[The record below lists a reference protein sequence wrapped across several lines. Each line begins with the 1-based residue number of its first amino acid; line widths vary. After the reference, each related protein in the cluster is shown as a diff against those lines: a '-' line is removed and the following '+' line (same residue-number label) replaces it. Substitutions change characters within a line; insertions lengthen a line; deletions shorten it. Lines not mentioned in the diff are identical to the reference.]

1 MVLAL
6 GVSALGART
15 RSMPQAPDSSELV
28 LSAVRFYRATS
39 TTLVDVF
46 GRVHMR
52 LVSPLSSGDGS
63 GAAYRVLFTV
73 RDSNN
78 LTLMS
83 ESWSQG
89 VPAGLLTLAGSST
102 VEHATFAAQP
112 GRYMVDMTVTDSA
125 TGRVTRKSVEVIAY
139 AATPV
144 ASDLLL
150 ASGMRPFSGSD
161 TVAGTGE
168 VRKGAVF
175 LQTSGSE
182 VLTPRQARLGY
193 YLELYAAH
201 PETVTV
207 SMRVLQA
214 DGGQVVALP
223 RHLVPLGAGGGVLQQ
238 MLDLSGLPPGGY
250 RLETT
255 VAGPDST
262 VTRSAAFRMA
272 GFETE
277 SAMASVGTSARTT
290 PFSTM
295 TEQELDE
302 AYAPLIYLM
311 RSEEQ
316 GIYSTLTVEGKRQYL
331 KRFWARRDST
341 PGAGANEAMRGFY
354 TRIGEA
360 NQRFREGGAS
370 EVPGWRTDRGRIF
383 IRYGEPE
390 EKLRRPQAGGT
401 APYEVWKYS
410 RGRVLKFVFLDL
422 TRFGNYSLIYTNDR
436 HELSRPD
443 WQALLGPEAL
453 TDVERF

>member
-6 GVSALGART
+6 GVSAPGAT
-15 RSMPQAPDSSELV
+15 SLPQAPDSSELV
-28 LSAVRFYRATS
+28 LSAVRFHRATS

-46 GRVHMR
+46 GRVHLR
-52 LVSPLSSGDGS
+52 VVSPLSSPGGS
-63 GAAYRVLFTV
+63 GAAYRVVFAV

-89 VPAGLLTLAGSST
+89 VPAGLLALAGSST
-102 VEHATFAAQP
+102 VEHTTFAAQP
-112 GRYMVDMTVTDSA
+112 GRYVVDMTVTDSA
-125 TGRVTRKSVEVIAY
+125 TGRVTRKSVELMAY
-139 AATPV
+139 RATPA

-150 ASGMRPFSGSD
+150 ASGMRPVSGSD
-161 TVAGTGE
+161 TVAGPGE
-168 VRKGAVF
+168 VRKGSAF
-175 LQTSGSE
+175 LQTSGNE
-182 VLTPRQARLGY
+182 VLTPRKAGLAY

-207 SMRVLQA
+207 SLRVLRE

-223 RHLVPLGAGGGVLQQ
+223 SNLVPLGVGGGVLQQ
-238 MLDLSGLPPGGY
+238 MLDLSGLPPGRY

-255 VAGPDST
+255 IVGPDST

-277 SAMASVGTSARTT
+277 SAVAAVGTSART

-295 TEQELDE
+295 TEQQLDD
-302 AYAPLIYLM
+302 AYDPLIYLM
-311 RSEEQ
+311 RSDEQ
-316 GIYSTLTVEGKRQYL
+316 GIYSTLSVEGKRQYL

-341 PGAGANEAMRGFY
+341 PGAGANEAMRVFY
-354 TRIGEA
+354 SRIGEA
-360 NQRFREGGAS
+360 NLRFREGGAS
-370 EVPGWRTDRGRIF
+370 EVPGWRTDRGRIY

-390 EKLRRPQAGGT
+390 EKLRRPQAGST
-401 APYEVWKYS
+401 APYEVWKYT

-422 TRFGNYSLIYTNDR
+422 TRFGNYSLIFTNDR

-453 TDVERF
+453 TDVDQF